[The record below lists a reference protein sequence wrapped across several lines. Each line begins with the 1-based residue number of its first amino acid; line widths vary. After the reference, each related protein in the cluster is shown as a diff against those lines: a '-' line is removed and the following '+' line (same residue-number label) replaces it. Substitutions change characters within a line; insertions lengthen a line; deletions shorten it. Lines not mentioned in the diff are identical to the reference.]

1 MLSTLSYAG
10 AILPHMLTGRKT
22 IVPGPFHLG
31 GWGWAVNGVSLVYIA
46 VMVVFFCFPFVMPVA
61 AGSMN
66 YTSAIVGGL
75 VLVITGWWFV
85 HGRGNYQG
93 PVRCSFCDGVVGD
106 WANVV
111 DRNILGRRRR
121 SWRMG
126 VRVLFERGS
135 LEAGLWLGGGFF
147 FSFFLY

>member
-1 MLSTLSYAG
+1 ML
-10 AILPHMLTGRKT
+10 
-22 IVPGPFHLG
+22 
-31 GWGWAVNGVSLVYIA
+31 
-46 VMVVFFCFPFVMPVA
+46 FFC
-61 AGSMN
+61 
-66 YTSAIVGGL
+66 
-75 VLVITGWWFV
+75 
-85 HGRGNYQG
+85 
-93 PVRCSFCDGVVGD
+93 GVVGD

-111 DRNILGRRRR
+111 GRNILGRRRR